1 VSDTHSRASA
11 DVIVV
16 GAGLAGLVA
25 TAELADAGR
34 RVIVVDQEPEQSL
47 GGQAFW
53 SFGGLFLVDSP
64 EQRRMGIHD
73 SRELAW
79 QDWLG
84 TAGFDRPDDAWPR
97 RWAEAY
103 VDFAAGEK
111 RAWLHAQG
119 VRLVP
124 NVGWAERGGYD
135 ANGPGN
141 SVPRFHVTWGTG
153 PGVLEPFVRRVRAA
167 QERGLVELRFRHKVD
182 ALSTSGGALDG
193 VAGEVLE
200 PSGVA
205 RGHESSRRAVGSFEL
220 RAQAVVLASGG
231 IGANHELVRRS
242 WPARLGTPPE
252 QMISGVP
259 AHVDGRM
266 LQIAQ
271 DAGANLIHPD
281 RMWHYVEGIR
291 NWDPIWPMHGIRI
304 LPGPSSL
311 WLDATGRRLP
321 VPLFPGFDTLGTL
334 AHIRTTGHDHTWFV
348 LTQKIIE
355 KEFALSGSEQ
365 NPDITSRSVR
375 AVLRA
380 RVGRGAPGP
389 VEAFKRHGEDFVV
402 ADTLPELVRGMNAL
416 TAEPLLDL
424 GQLEREMVARDREM
438 ENPYTKD
445 LQVTAIRAAR
455 RYWADRVT
463 RVAAPHRLLDPKAGP
478 LIAVRLWVLTRKTL
492 GGLETDLQ
500 ARVLRADGEPLGGVY
515 AAGEVTGSGGGGMH
529 GYRSLEGTFLGGC
542 LFGGRTAGRAAAAA
556 VG

>member
-1 VSDTHSRASA
+1 MSDTPSRASA

-64 EQRRMGIHD
+64 EQRRMGIRD

-111 RAWLHAQG
+111 RAWLRAHG
-119 VRLVP
+119 VRFVP

-135 ANGPGN
+135 ANGPCN

-153 PGVLEPFVRRVRAA
+153 PGVVEPFVRRVRAA
-167 QERGLVELRFRHKVD
+167 QARGLVELRFRHKVD
-182 ALSTSGGALDG
+182 ALTTTAGATDG

-200 PSGVA
+200 PSGVG
-205 RGHESSRRAVGSFEL
+205 RGRPSSRVAVGGFEL
-220 RAQAVVLASGG
+220 RAQAVVLTSGG
-231 IGANHELVRRS
+231 IGANHELVRRN
-242 WPARLGTPPE
+242 WPERLGKPPAR
-252 QMISGVP
+252 MISGVP

-291 NWDPIWPMHGIRI
+291 NWNPIWPMHGIRI

-311 WLDATGRRLP
+311 WLDAIGRRLP

-365 NPDITSRSVR
+365 NPDVTSRSLR

-380 RVGRGAPGP
+380 RLAQGAPGP

-416 TAEPLLDL
+416 TGEPLLDYE
-424 GQLEREMVARDREM
+424 QVEREVVARDRETAH
-438 ENPYTKD
+438 PYTKD

-455 RYWADRVT
+455 RYWADRIT
-463 RVAAPHRLLDPKAGP
+463 RVAAPHRLLDPSAGP

-500 ARVLRADGEPLGGVY
+500 ARVLKPGGEPLGGVY

-542 LFGGRTAGRAAAAA
+542 LFGGRTAGRAAAEA
-556 VG
+556 VR